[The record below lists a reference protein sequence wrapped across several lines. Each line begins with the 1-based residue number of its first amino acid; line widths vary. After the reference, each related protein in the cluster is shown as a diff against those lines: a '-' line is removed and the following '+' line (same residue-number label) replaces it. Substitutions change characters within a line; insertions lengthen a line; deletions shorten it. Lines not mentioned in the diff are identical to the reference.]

1 LGLVGQGA
9 AWENRLMVDVF
20 DRERMAERAADLAVQ
35 GVFRVRSSECRVF
48 GNYLTGERRACAGE
62 AGLNVG
68 ESPIC
73 RIGLFT
79 AEQNLDSVAVRRGWK
94 PREMNRRAVT
104 KVNHIK

>member
-1 LGLVGQGA
+1 MAGGKPKGELS
-9 AWENRLMVDVF
+9 F
-20 DRERMAERAADLAVQ
+20 ERK
-35 GVFRVRSSECRVF
+35 
-48 GNYLTGERRACAGE
+48 NLTGGSGACAGE

>member
-1 LGLVGQGA
+1 
-9 AWENRLMVDVF
+9 M
-20 DRERMAERAADLAVQ
+20 
-35 GVFRVRSSECRVF
+35 
-48 GNYLTGERRACAGE
+48 
-62 AGLNVG
+62 NVG

-73 RIGLFT
+73 RIGLCT